1 MANQDARWAAPS
13 LARHKPVLLALTAVA
28 LGCTIYY
35 IRDQLWPSHQPKKG
49 GLHRSNA
56 RRQRSQRQHLQTQE
70 YRRIFDRILSESRYC
85 RDAPWGSVPV
95 SLDFLTDEEEYEAIY
110 GYHIYLFSAGFST
123 KFQLRRGLLA
133 NQELLGEPSIGVEAL
148 SLIRELEESFLMFYF
163 WRNLSPSPISE
174 EQRAM
179 ILAELAADGISFDSI
194 ENALEWHQSGKL
206 AEKVESWLREQDRR
220 VEVSNQRSV
229 ADEALGRGIGAAEI
243 VPRSESEDQRQRD
256 GATGLGPEAGKEGQG
271 LLNLLYRIAEEQ
283 ARKEGYVHRRVTC
296 NSCNVM
302 PIRGIRYSCA
312 NCLDYDLCEQCEA
325 MQIHPKTHLFYKIRI
340 PAPFL
345 GNTRQPEP
353 VWYPGKPSSVIR
365 NLSKDAITK
374 ICQET
379 GYQSSEIEALWEQF
393 RCLAATDW
401 PEDPGRYNLAID
413 RRTFDKCFVPNTS
426 IRPPPPNLIY
436 DRIFSFYDQNNDGL
450 IGFEEF
456 IKAVASLTRK
466 NPEERSKHIFSGY
479 DLNNDGFVDRKD
491 FLRMFSAYYAATK
504 ELTRDIVARMDEEE
518 VPEDGAREVI
528 LGNRPI
534 SSAFNGEILRETRGP
549 IYGKVRDNFGD
560 YRVCDDKGT
569 VDERDNDA
577 AEADETIGDAAE
589 AAEFGR
595 VRPRNMIGS
604 IDPSFLY
611 TSPWPPEVIIEEDI
625 EKILKVK
632 TPPEEVTRL
641 DYQVAI
647 RRVAH
652 GRIAKDH
659 QRRQFVRRKAIR
671 ERRIRQ
677 NFYLESGIS
686 KLQPDVSGIVFAERG
701 PLSPPDF
708 LLHKNFRRL
717 RGKWFYDN
725 FREDLAS
732 SIRHL
737 GWPVDSELEFAD
749 QILQMLI
756 LGWTCRAI
764 EADFSLYGSGPGESS
779 KLVSLIFEQ
788 LEQTLEQLEPDASGE
803 KPSQSPPSP
812 RRSRSSSKVRFQDDV
827 EADEEHESRSVTS
840 MSSRSIPVNERWGG
854 FELPEPEKDVGRE
867 ILYQV
872 TQEAFNELLDPVFR
886 LREDLALAVQRTK
899 NVREKCRP
907 LILLTIKDPWA
918 IKRQF
923 DMYQRRW
930 RREPYAKMNLS
941 STDECDEAEN
951 YYSFLVGLR
960 FLRHRAT
967 MGFTTGDSVTLEKCP
982 RCAEKGEEK
991 WIMLGDYCPGH
1002 CGYLSIGRK
1011 VTPTKVERC
1020 KRCAKSGKEEYI
1032 GGERGLEFCVKCGM
1046 PSTAVLMERARLWS
1060 IISHGA
1066 PFPDVICHTVPLP
1079 DNGENLNDAGKDG
1092 PSPEKEFANP
1102 GDGML
1107 EIQAAHGLEN
1117 FREAFKIPETPSTG
1131 QSPIQSPIQD
1141 SVDTLLKE
1149 ADYEAILNSS
1159 SSSPRDPTL
1168 PQNRPTDSSPPL
1180 SRPDDRP
1187 ENHNH
1192 PPLNENAD
1200 VQDDAADSENVA
1212 TDEDAASKKQDDVE
1226 DDDAAEPQ
1234 YNARDDEDGSAS
1246 DKPNGTSRRDSI
1258 TSDSGSEFEGNAR
1271 IIRDKYGIKLDEHL
1285 TGDPVYDAQPDRLI
1299 WYAILDMIEDEDQ
1312 ERGGPGR
1319 LNFEE
1324 FEEIMKGD
1332 KGSKLGFLDSW
1343 IEMASF

>member
-1 MANQDARWAAPS
+1 MASQDARWAAPS
-13 LARHKPVLLALTAVA
+13 LTRHKPVLLALTAVA

-35 IRDQLWPSHQPKKG
+35 IRDQLWPFHQPKKG

-56 RRQRSQRQHLQTQE
+56 RRQRPHPQHPQTPE
-70 YRRIFDRILSESRYC
+70 YRRIYDRILSESRYY
-85 RDAPWGSVPV
+85 RDIPWGSVPV
-95 SLDFLTDEEEYEAIY
+95 SLEFLTDEAANEALY
-110 GYHIYLFSAGFST
+110 GYHTYSFSAGFST
-123 KFQLRRGLLA
+123 QFRLQRRLP
-133 NQELLGEPSIGVEAL
+133 NIDELLGEPSIEVEAL
-148 SLIRELEESFLMFYF
+148 SLRRELEESFLMFYF
-163 WRNLSPSPISE
+163 WRHLSPSPISE

-179 ILAELAADGISFDSI
+179 IVAELAADGFLFESV
-194 ENALEWHQSGKL
+194 ENALEWHQTGNL
-206 AEKVESWLREQDRR
+206 TEKVCSWLREQHRR
-220 VEVSNQRSV
+220 VEVGNQRSA

-243 VPRSESEDQRQRD
+243 VPRAESEDQRERD
-256 GATGLGPEAGKEGQG
+256 GAADLRPEAGKEGQS

-283 ARKEGYVHRRVTC
+283 ARKDGYVHRRVTC
-296 NSCNVM
+296 NSCNFM

-325 MQIHPKTHLFYKIRI
+325 MQIHPKTHVFYKIRI

-353 VWYPGKPSSVIR
+353 VWYPGKPSDVIR
-365 NLSKDAITK
+365 NLSKDVLTK

-379 GYQSSEIEALWEQF
+379 GYQSPEIEALWEQF

-413 RRTFDKCFVPNTS
+413 RRTFDKCFVPKTS
-426 IRPPPPNLIY
+426 IRPLPPNLIY

-456 IKAVASLTRK
+456 IKAVASLNRK
-466 NPEERSKHIFSGY
+466 NPEERSKHIFNGY
-479 DLNNDGFVDRKD
+479 DINNDGFVDRKD

-534 SSAFNGEILRETRGP
+534 SSAFNGDILRENQRP
-549 IYGKVRDNFGD
+549 IDGKVRDNFGD

-569 VDERDNDA
+569 VDEQDNDI

-595 VRPRNMIGS
+595 VRPRNMIGN

-625 EKILKVK
+625 EKVLNIK
-632 TPPEEVTRL
+632 TPPEEVTGL
-641 DYQVAI
+641 EDQMAI
-647 RRVAH
+647 RRAAH

-677 NFYLESGIS
+677 NFYLESGTS
-686 KLQPDVSGIVFAERG
+686 KLQADVSGLVYVERG
-701 PLSPPDF
+701 PLSQTD
-708 LLHKNFRRL
+708 LMLHKNFRRL
-717 RGKWFYDN
+717 KGKWYDV
-725 FREDLAS
+725 FRRDLTTRIA
-732 SIRHL
+732 RL
-737 GWPVDSELEFAD
+737 RWPVDSQLEFAD
-749 QILQMLI
+749 QVLQMLI

-764 EADFSLYGSGPGESS
+764 QADFSLYGSGPGESS
-779 KLVSLIFEQ
+779 KLVSLICEQ
-788 LEQTLEQLEPDASGE
+788 LEQILEQLEPDASGE
-803 KPSQSPPSP
+803 KQSQSPPSP

-886 LREDLALAVQRTK
+886 LREDLALAIQRTK

-918 IKRQF
+918 IKGEF

-930 RREPYAKMNLS
+930 RREPHGVMDPPGA
-941 STDECDEAEN
+941 DECDEAEN
-951 YYSFLVGLR
+951 YYIFLVRSRLI
-960 FLRHRAT
+960 RHRTT
-967 MGFTTGDSVTLEKCP
+967 MGHTTGDGVTQEKCP
-982 RCAEKGEEK
+982 RCAEKGEK
-991 WIMLGDYCPGH
+991 NWVMLGTFCPGR
-1002 CGYLSIGRK
+1002 CGFLSLGRK
-1011 VTPTKVERC
+1011 DAPTKVERC
-1020 KRCAKSGKEEYI
+1020 PRCAESGKEEHI
-1032 GGERGLEFCVKCGM
+1032 GGEGGAIFCGQCGM
-1046 PSTAVLMERARLWS
+1046 PSTVVIKERARLWS

-1066 PFPDVICHTVPLP
+1066 PLP
-1079 DNGENLNDAGKDG
+1079 DNRGNLNDAGEKG
-1092 PSPEKEFANP
+1092 PSSANELP
-1102 GDGML
+1102 NQGDGML
-1107 EIQAAHGLEN
+1107 HIEAAHGLEID
-1117 FREAFKIPETPSTG
+1117 REASEMPETPSTG
-1131 QSPIQSPIQD
+1131 QSPIQNSL
-1141 SVDTLLKE
+1141 DTLLKE
-1149 ADYEAILNSS
+1149 ADYEAISNSC

-1168 PQNRPTDSSPPL
+1168 PQNRPTDSSPL
-1180 SRPDDRP
+1180 RIRPNDRP
-1187 ENHNH
+1187 GNHIH
-1192 PPLNENAD
+1192 PPLNETAN
-1200 VQDDAADSENVA
+1200 VQDDATDSESGASEGKDGA
-1212 TDEDAASKKQDDVE
+1212 TDTEDAATGKEDDVA
-1226 DDDAAEPQ
+1226 DDEEDAAEPE
-1234 YNARDDEDGSAS
+1234 YNTRDDRNDTVHHEV
-1246 DKPNGTSRRDSI
+1246 NGTSDRNSI
-1258 TSDSGSEFEGNAR
+1258 TSDSDSVSEGIAR
-1271 IIRDKYGIKLDEHL
+1271 IIRGKHGIRLDKDL
-1285 TGDPVYDAQPDRLI
+1285 TGDPIYDTQPDRLI
-1299 WYAILDMIEDEDQ
+1299 WYAVLDMIEHEDE

-1324 FEEIMKGD
+1324 FEEIIKGD